1 VNSRS
6 FSFDV
11 FLATITLR
19 HHSGSGACM
28 ASHSHR
34 SPLGDEAL
42 LREAQVCEALCISR
56 ATLKRLIAKG
66 LFPAPFRITPRVTV
80 WRLSAVRAYI
90 QAQSAKTHA
99 APAPP
104 RDGSR

>member
-1 VNSRS
+1 
-6 FSFDV
+6 
-11 FLATITLR
+11 
-19 HHSGSGACM
+19 M

-66 LFPAPFRITPRVTV
+66 RFPAPFKITPRVTV

-90 QAQSAKTHA
+90 QAKCAETQAP
-99 APAPP
+99 PAPSSSP
-104 RDGSR
+104 RDPIR